1 MTISEYEEI
10 AQRLEQSMKQ
20 LDLVNDALNSKENLK
35 NLRDRVYRECDDM
48 TLRVQIIKL
57 HST

>member
-10 AQRLEQSMKQ
+10 AQRLEQSLKQ
-20 LDLVNDALNSKENLK
+20 LDLVNDALQSKENLK
-35 NLRDRVYRECDDM
+35 NMKEKINRECDDM